1 MIMGMENRIRVAR
14 GEQPADLVIKGASLV
29 NVFSGEIYPID
40 IAVED
45 GRIAGLGSF
54 ESGEI
59 YDATGL
65 YAAPGFIDA
74 HIHLESSGLTAPEF
88 ARAVVPLG
96 TTTVITDPHEI
107 ANVLG
112 LDGIVYMI
120 ESSQGLP
127 INILHMLPS
136 CVPATEMETSGGV
149 LEAKDLAPLL
159 QDQRVLGLAEM
170 MNYPG
175 VLARDPQVLAK
186 ISLAQGRIIDG
197 HAPGLSG
204 RDLCAYIGTGIRS
217 DHECT
222 GLQEAVEKL
231 RLGMHVLI
239 REGSVAKN
247 LKALLPAV
255 TSTNSHRFGLVS
267 DDRYPTDLL
276 EEGHMNGLLRKA
288 VGLGLPPVTAIQMV
302 TINPATFYSL
312 TDLGAV
318 GPGYRADIVLLENLR
333 EFRVVSVFKD
343 GQLVARDGRLLIDLP
358 PAPHVS
364 RSTFNIR
371 WDRFKGFQIPA
382 AGAGQNIARVIE
394 VVPDQV
400 VTREVIL
407 PLTVRDG
414 VAVADPGRDLVKLAV
429 VERHKGTGN
438 VGLGFVRGLGLRAGA
453 IASSVAHDS
462 HNVVVAGTNDP
473 DMLLAVKTVE
483 QQGGGHVVV
492 KDGALMASVPLPI
505 AGLLSDLPLE
515 RVSRL
520 MSETLAAAHALGSP
534 LPNPFMTM
542 SFLALPVIP
551 TLKLTDRGLVDV
563 ERSSFV
569 PLFVDE

>member
-54 ESGEI
+54 ESREI

-74 HIHLESSGLTAPEF
+74 HIHLESSGLTVPEF

-112 LDGIVYMI
+112 LDGIVYMV

-136 CVPATEMETSGGV
+136 CVPATEMETSGAV

-159 QDQRVLGLAEM
+159 QDQRVLGIAEM

-318 GPGYRADIVLLENLR
+318 GPGYRADIVLLEDLR

-438 VGLGFVRGLGLRAGA
+438 VGLGFVRGLGLWAGA

-551 TLKLTDRGLVDV
+551 ALKLTDRGLVDV
-563 ERSSFV
+563 ARSSFV

>member
-54 ESGEI
+54 ESREI

-74 HIHLESSGLTAPEF
+74 HIHLESSGLTVPEF

-127 INILHMLPS
+127 LNILYMLPS
-136 CVPATEMETSGGV
+136 CVPATEMETSGAV

-159 QDQRVLGLAEM
+159 QDQRVLGIAEM

-222 GLQEAVEKL
+222 ALQEALEKL

-407 PLTVRDG
+407 PLTVRNG

-563 ERSSFV
+563 ARSSFV